1 MASREDRRLAL
12 QALLEEALGSKN
24 VYFEPPENLR
34 MSYPCIRYNRAQLN
48 TLEADNRKYW
58 TMTTYDVT
66 YIAKDPRDGGV
77 IDRIMAIRYCSH
89 VRHYVADNLH
99 HDVFNIIT

>member
-1 MASREDRRLAL
+1 MSSIEEKRLVL
-12 QALLEEALGSKN
+12 QALLEEALGSGN

-48 TLEADNRKYW
+48 TLDANNRKYW
-58 TMTTYDVT
+58 VMTTYDVT
-66 YIAKDPRDGGV
+66 YIARDPRADDV
-77 IDRIMAIRYCSH
+77 IERLMAIRYCSH

-99 HDVFNIIT
+99 HDVFNIII